1 VLALVALLAVALAL
15 HVSTPA
21 LAQTTTEAALIGRLV
36 DPGGQPLPGVTITV
50 RSPSAAMATATTVTD
65 AAGRYRLSPLPPA
78 NDYHVVAA
86 LPGFAR
92 MEVSP
97 VNLDPGKTTSLDLT
111 LIPAS
116 ETTQVV
122 TVVARGQVVDVASTK
137 TATVFDSEF
146 IEGLP
151 LLGRSYQDILTLAP
165 GVTDVDG
172 DGNPNV
178 NGARDV
184 DMQTRLDGANVTDPF
199 SGTYGQN
206 LNLESIGEIEMI
218 TTGASAEFGQAQGG
232 FANVVTKSGSNEF
245 EGSAKLFFRADLFDN
260 DGANNNDV
268 SDRNL
273 FSGLDGFEDFRPFV
287 TLGGPIARDRVWYF
301 VALEYLALEEPI
313 NTLTFPA
320 LRTEDGWNNFGKV
333 TWQATPEHR
342 LSMQLNYDPRRFTGL
357 NVDTRTAPESD
368 YTLER
373 TGYSASAR
381 WTWSASPSVLLETM
395 VSRLDT
401 GFDVL
406 PGTDPDL
413 CYPAPL
419 GGCLPFSEDL
429 YTIDVREGT
438 TDGPYYQ
445 TSRDTRRR
453 NALRSDL
460 SWYRDTSHGSHSLKG
475 GVELSREDYSDQV
488 RTARVRFDDFEIC
501 KPIDDPTDPFDDPIV
516 CDPDVVGKGVFD
528 EFLVVGSVNFEDS
541 IPGNLAR
548 SATKDNYSLYL
559 QDSYKPIPNLT
570 VNVGLRF
577 DREEAQADGWEV
589 FDPAAQA
596 TEFLRRLEL
605 GMGVPA
611 GSLDL
616 ATALRDA
623 VVVNDVTGDGK
634 DPLHCG
640 SYDLDG
646 GVFGDGQADGTVDD
660 FFTFYD
666 GDFDGVATPNDPDD
680 VFLMAPDGIADGR
693 STNPQCD
700 RRSEDGAFIIAPFSR
715 HQLDGVG
722 VFYSGTGE
730 ALGTDR
736 VADPIDL
743 VNNNV
748 APRLS
753 VSWDPWRDNRT
764 KVFATWGRYFD
775 RLFLATLV
783 PEQGPD
789 PRTVVYYAT
798 DRERGADAFPI
809 QTGRFSIT
817 QVDRGLKTP
826 FSDELTLGIEREL
839 APEWAI
845 AATWI
850 RRTGRNQ
857 LQDTD
862 LNHYLRDG
870 NHDGVIDDNFGR
882 IKTKDPNE
890 CRQRPL
896 ECNAAVFA
904 DDQPDLHAYNP
915 LFNQVLQVG
924 NSNSSDFESLQ
935 VQLNRRMSRNWQIT
949 SSYVWSRAIGDA
961 EEFLSGLG
969 NDPGTVDDES
979 GPLSFDQTHVLKF
992 SGVIQAPRAQ
1002 SIGGSVIWAS
1012 GTPYST
1018 IRQRQSADGYGS
1030 FFFRTTYPSGARNDQ
1045 RNEGSW
1051 TVSLSYRKAFHYRS
1065 LDASVGVEVVNLL
1078 NADDLVIESVEPTQ
1092 KLGLEATRRFGR
1104 RWQLS
1109 MALHF

>member
-1 VLALVALLAVALAL
+1 MVHTCHWRGSPFPLAAFIALCLQAVFPEAV
-15 HVSTPA
+15 VS
-21 LAQTTTEAALIGRLV
+21 QTTTEAALIGRLV
-36 DPGGQPLPGVTITV
+36 DPGGQPLPGVTITA
-50 RSPSAAMATATTVTD
+50 RSPSAAMAAATTVTD

-78 NDYHVVAA
+78 NDYLVIAQ

-92 MEVSP
+92 VEVSP
-97 VNLDPGKTTSLDLT
+97 VNLDPGKTTSVDLT

-122 TVVARGQVVDVASTK
+122 TVIARGQVVVDVASTK

-151 LLGRSYQDILTLAP
+151 LLGRNYQDILTLAP

-199 SGTYGQN
+199 TGTYGQN

-260 DGANNNDV
+260 DGANNNDIT
-268 SDRNL
+268 DRNL
-273 FSGLDGFEDFRPFV
+273 FSGLEGFEDFRPFV

-301 VALEYLALEEPI
+301 VALEYLALEEPV

-342 LSMQLNYDPRRFTGL
+342 LSLQLNYDPRRFTGL

-368 YTLER
+368 YALER
-373 TGYSASAR
+373 SGYSTSAR
-381 WTWSASPSVLLETM
+381 WTWTASPEVLLETM

-401 GFDVL
+401 GFDIL
-406 PGTDPDL
+406 PSTEPEG
-413 CYPAPL
+413 CYLLPL
-419 GGCLPFSEDL
+419 GGCDPFSEDL
-429 YTIDVREGT
+429 YTVDIREGT

-445 TSRDTRRR
+445 TSRDTRQR

-475 GVELSREDYSDQV
+475 GVELSREDYTNQV

-501 KPIDDPTDPFDDPIV
+501 KPVDDPSDPFDDPIV
-516 CDPDVVGKGVFD
+516 CDPDVVGRNASGELV
-528 EFLVVGSVNFEDS
+528 VVGSINFEES
-541 IPGNLAR
+541 IPENLAR
-548 SATKDNYSLYL
+548 SATKDNYSFYL
-559 QDSYKPIPNLT
+559 QDSYKPVPNLT
-570 VNVGLRF
+570 LNLGLRF
-577 DREEAQADGWEV
+577 DREEATAEGWAS

-596 TEFLRRLEL
+596 TEFLNRLAL
-605 GMGVPA
+605 GMGVPV
-611 GSLDL
+611 GSLEL
-616 ATALRDA
+616 ATALRNA
-623 VVVNDVTGDGK
+623 VVVNDVNGDGK

-640 SYDLDG
+640 SYDKDG
-646 GVFGDGQADGTVDD
+646 GAFGDGIADGTADD
-660 FFTFYD
+660 FITLYD
-666 GDFDGVATPNDPDD
+666 GDFDGVADPNDPDD

-693 STNPQCD
+693 SIHPDCD
-700 RRSEDGAFIIAPFSR
+700 RLSEDGAFIVAPFSL
-715 HQLDGVG
+715 HQLDPVG
-722 VFYSGTGE
+722 VFYSGSGE
-730 ALGTDR
+730 ALGTER
-736 VADPIDL
+736 TPEPIDL
-743 VNNNV
+743 VNNNL
-748 APRLS
+748 APRRSL
-753 VSWDPWRDNRT
+753 SWDPWRDNRT
-764 KVFATWGRYFD
+764 KLFVTWGRYFD

-789 PRTVVYYAT
+789 PRTVAYYAT
-798 DRERGADAFPI
+798 NRDNGADAFPI

-845 AATWI
+845 SATWI

-862 LNHYLRDG
+862 LNHFVQDL
-870 NHDGVIDDNFGR
+870 NSDGVLDDDIGR
-882 IKTKDPNE
+882 ITTSDPYL
-890 CRQRPL
+890 CREDPL
-896 ECNAAVFA
+896 RKCIKALYA
-904 DDQPDLHAYNP
+904 DGQADLYAYNP
-915 LFNQVLQVG
+915 FFNRSSRWG
-924 NSNSSDFESLQ
+924 TPTHPTSSRCRSNS
-935 VQLNRRMSRNWQIT
+935 I
-949 SSYVWSRAIGDA
+949 AG
-961 EEFLSGLG
+961 
-969 NDPGTVDDES
+969 
-979 GPLSFDQTHVLKF
+979 
-992 SGVIQAPRAQ
+992 
-1002 SIGGSVIWAS
+1002 
-1012 GTPYST
+1012 
-1018 IRQRQSADGYGS
+1018 
-1030 FFFRTTYPSGARNDQ
+1030 
-1045 RNEGSW
+1045 
-1051 TVSLSYRKAFHYRS
+1051 
-1065 LDASVGVEVVNLL
+1065 
-1078 NADDLVIESVEPTQ
+1078 
-1092 KLGLEATRRFGR
+1092 
-1104 RWQLS
+1104 
-1109 MALHF
+1109 

>member
-1 VLALVALLAVALAL
+1 VLAAALLAFMPGV
-15 HVSTPA
+15 A
-21 LAQTTTEAALIGRLV
+21 LAQTTTQAALIGRLV
-36 DPGGQPLPGVTITV
+36 DPAGQPLPGVTITV
-50 RSPSAAMATATTVTD
+50 RSPSAAMAASSTVTD
-65 AAGRYRLSPLPPA
+65 ASGRYRLSPLPPG
-78 NDYHVVAA
+78 NDYLVIAA

-92 MEVSP
+92 MEVGP

-122 TVVARGQVVDVASTK
+122 TVIARGQVVDVASTK

-199 SGTYGQN
+199 SGKYGQN

-260 DGANNNDV
+260 DGANNSDV
-268 SDRNL
+268 SDREL

-301 VALEYLALEEPI
+301 VALEYLALEEPV

-333 TWQATPEHR
+333 TWQATPSHR
-342 LSMQLNYDPRRFTGL
+342 LSLQLNADPRRFTGL
-357 NVDTRTAPESD
+357 NIDTRTAPESD

-373 TGYSASAR
+373 GGYSASAR
-381 WTWSASPSVLLETM
+381 WTWSASPTMLLETM

-401 GFDVL
+401 SFDVL
-406 PGTDPDL
+406 PGSDPEPCLTDP
-413 CYPAPL
+413 L
-419 GGCLPFSEDL
+419 GRCDPFHEDL
-429 YTIDVREGT
+429 YTIDIREGT

-453 NALRSDL
+453 DALRSDL
-460 SWYRDTSHGSHSLKG
+460 SWYRDTSHGSHNLKG
-475 GVELSREDYSDQV
+475 GFELSREDYTNQV
-488 RTARVRFDDFEIC
+488 RTAKVRFDDFEIC
-501 KPIDDPTDPFDDPIV
+501 KPIDDINDPFDDPIV
-516 CDPDVVGKGVFD
+516 CDPDIVVPGALPGQRV
-528 EFLVVGSVNFEDS
+528 VVGSINFEES
-541 IPGNLAR
+541 IPANLAR

-559 QDSYKPIPNLT
+559 QDSYKPVPNLT

-577 DREEAQADGWEV
+577 DREEAQADGWAE
-589 FDPAAQA
+589 FDPVAEA
-596 TEFLRRLEL
+596 TEFLNRLAL
-605 GMGVPA
+605 GMGVPVE
-611 GSLDL
+611 SLEL

-640 SYDLDG
+640 EYDLDG
-646 GVFGDGQADGTVDD
+646 SVFGDGQPDGVADD
-660 FFTFYD
+660 FFAFYD
-666 GDFDGVATPNDPDD
+666 GDFDGVATPGDPDD
-680 VFLMAPDGIADGR
+680 IYVMTPDGISDGR
-693 STNPQCD
+693 SIHPECD
-700 RRSEDGAFIIAPFSR
+700 RLSEDGAFIVEPFSR
-715 HQLDGVG
+715 HQLDPVG

-736 VADPIDL
+736 TPEPLDL

-753 VSWDPWRDNRT
+753 LSWDPWRDNRT

-798 DRERGADAFPI
+798 DREDGADAFPI

-845 AATWI
+845 SATWI
-850 RRTGRNQ
+850 HRTGRNQ

-862 LNHYLRDG
+862 VNHYLQDA
-870 NHDGVIDDNFGR
+870 NHDGVADDYIGR
-882 IKTKDPNE
+882 IRFGAPGG
-890 CRQRPL
+890 CRQNPG
-896 ECNAAVFA
+896 CTKAVWPDGQA
-904 DDQPDLHAYNP
+904 DLHAYNP
-915 LFNQVLQVG
+915 FFNQILQVG

-935 VQLNRRMSRNWQIT
+935 IQLNRRLSRNWQMA
-949 SSYVWSRAIGDA
+949 SSYVWSRAFGDA

-969 NDPGTVDDES
+969 NDPGTVEDES
-979 GPLSFDQTHVLKF
+979 GPLAFDQSHVVKF
-992 SGVIQAPRAQ
+992 SGMIQVPHAQ
-1002 SIGGSVIWAS
+1002 TVGGTVIWAS

-1018 IRQRQSADGYGS
+1018 IRRRQSADGYGS
-1030 FFFRTTYPSGARNDQ
+1030 FYFRTTYPSSARNDQ
-1045 RNEGSW
+1045 RNEGAW
-1051 TVSLSYRKAFHYRS
+1051 TVNVSYRKAFHYRV
-1065 LDASVGVEVVNLL
+1065 LDASVGVEAVNLL

-1109 MALHF
+1109 MALNF